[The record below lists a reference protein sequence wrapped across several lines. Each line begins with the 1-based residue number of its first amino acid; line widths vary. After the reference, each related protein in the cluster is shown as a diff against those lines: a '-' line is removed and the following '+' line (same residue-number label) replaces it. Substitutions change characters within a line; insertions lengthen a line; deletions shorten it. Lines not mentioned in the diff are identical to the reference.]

1 MSSSLDRFTVL
12 ERLGAG
18 GMAEVFKCR
27 QAGLG
32 GFEKLVVLKR
42 ILPHLVQEEAFV
54 SMFLD
59 EARIAANLSHPNIV
73 QTYEI
78 TADPRGV
85 PYIVMEYVRGA
96 SLAELVKEARRR
108 EQVDLRHLARLV
120 EGAARGLHHAHHATD
135 SNGKPLHIIHR
146 DISPH
151 NVLVSLEGVAKLADF
166 GVARAEGR
174 ITHTQSGVLKG
185 KIRFTAPELLV
196 DPDGPSDPRT
206 DVFSLGVTL
215 YAVTTGQL
223 PFNGSTDLKVMES
236 IRAGTYVPPS
246 QLVTEYPA
254 GLENVVRWLLEQER
268 AKRCPSALAAADAL
282 ASWLATTHGSSESAL
297 APWVRSIVE
306 PLLATPPPPPP
317 PDALSK
323 RRSGLVDTKVL
334 EAPGTSAPSVIE
346 PLEEIEIVLSNP
358 EMSVGTRRS
367 SWRFG
372 AFALGFVGLVGAGGL
387 SLGYQQFVDHQR
399 AVEQRQAFLAEARRE
414 LSLGHFQRTEELS
427 RRAAEVPE
435 KTAEDEIALATLEA
449 DVRHARSI
457 AAARAAMAAGD
468 FAAAESLI
476 ETAIS
481 LEPTDERTQALTAE
495 LQALRS
501 ARATPPDAGA
511 EGLVVAQEPP
521 PMNAAVDGG
530 GRVSRRTKLPAQ
542 PPAGMTEHVPEP
554 AHVDVPPAASEA
566 SASEPE
572 GPPAAVMPSEAE
584 PVEAPPVAK
593 QRPNA
598 VVSRRPHHGGTKLHV
613 ETSVRAQVFLDG
625 LPVGFTPLELS
636 NVGASTHLVMVWAE
650 GFESATERV
659 AVSADENVTVR
670 FPMARVGQ

>member
-1 MSSSLDRFTVL
+1 MSSGLDRFTVL

-27 QAGLG
+27 QGGLG

-42 ILPHLVQEEAFV
+42 ILPHLVQEEAFL

-108 EQVDLRHLARLV
+108 ALIDLRHLARLV
-120 EGAARGLHHAHHATD
+120 EAAARGLHHAHHATD
-135 SNGKPLHIIHR
+135 GNGKPLHIIHR

-174 ITHTQSGVLKG
+174 ITHTQSGVIKG
-185 KIRFTAPELLV
+185 KIRFTAPELLL

-223 PFNGSTDLKVMES
+223 PFNGSNDLKVMES
-236 IRAGTYVPPS
+236 IRAGAYQPPS
-246 QLVTEYPA
+246 QLVPDYPP
-254 GLENVVRWLLEQER
+254 GLENVVRWLLEQDRE
-268 AKRCPSALAAADAL
+268 KRCPSALAAADAL
-282 ASWLATTHGSSESAL
+282 ASWLATTHGSQDSAL
-297 APWVRSIVE
+297 EPWVRSIVE
-306 PLLATPPPPPP
+306 PLLARPPPPPP
-317 PDALSK
+317 PDAISNQ
-323 RRSGLVDTKVL
+323 RSGLHDTK
-334 EAPGTSAPSVIE
+334 AIGPPSSAPSLIE
-346 PLEEIEIVLSNP
+346 PLEEIEIIVSNP

-372 AFALGFVGLVGAGGL
+372 AFALGFAGLVGSGGL
-387 SLGYQQFVDHQR
+387 FLGYQQFDGHRR
-399 AVEQRQAFLAEARRE
+399 AVEQRQAYLAEARRE
-414 LSLGHFQRTEELS
+414 LTQGHFQRSEELT
-427 RRAAEVPE
+427 RLAAEVPD
-435 KTAEDEIALATLEA
+435 KTPEDEIALATLEA
-449 DVRHARSI
+449 DMRHARSI

-468 FAAAESLI
+468 FAAAAALI

-481 LEPTDERTQALTAE
+481 LEPTDERTLALTAE
-495 LQALRS
+495 LEALR
-501 ARATPPDAGA
+501 AAQHQADAGA
-511 EGLVVAQEPP
+511 AIVAIPEPLP
-521 PMNAAVDGG
+521 SAPIDGG
-530 GRVSRRTKLPAQ
+530 VRVARRTKPLSPAPTVLTAPGPAPTKEPAQ
-542 PPAGMTEHVPEP
+542 PIV
-554 AHVDVPPAASEA
+554 
-566 SASEPE
+566 SEPSAAE
-572 GPPAAVMPSEAE
+572 PEAPPSAVMPSE
-584 PVEAPPVAK
+584 PIEAPPVAK
-593 QRPNA
+593 KRPDA
-598 VVSRRPHHGGTKLHV
+598 AVSRRAQPGATRLHV

-625 LPVGFTPLELS
+625 LPVGFTPLELA

-650 GFESATERV
+650 GFESVTERV
-659 AVSADENVTVR
+659 AVNADESVTVR
-670 FPMARVGQ
+670 FPMVRATP